1 MSKSLME
8 VNTAHSVF
16 VYERK
21 IYMEQKRFLVLP
33 SRRHSLDSW
42 SEGFRQEGTVTLSM
56 RSFRLS
62 LSQPLPQPPQP
73 QPFVFFFVNIF

>member
-1 MSKSLME
+1 ME

-42 SEGFRQEGTVTLSM
+42 SEGFRQEGTVTLSGG
-56 RSFRLS
+56 LV
-62 LSQPLPQPPQP
+62 LKAPILGH
-73 QPFVFFFVNIF
+73 